1 MTMTLHNYRSRQ
13 FHRTSNGIN
22 PSSGF
27 RDMGSAKSGP
37 SAAWFDKFLAHG
49 QAHMGQI
56 RASYRYSI
64 YRKYRYQHIDTITG
78 IPIGAF
84 SIRIDIILTVVLWSR
99 LHQGWSSTEL
109 FTKDINRHFLHLI
122 RKAAYRLR
130 LRCVNWQSKQTGPLS
145 LPARDCRHQ
154 EGPVYKASL
163 VAVIVIAV
171 PLVDVAAGMITLPMD
186 SHACQE
192 FYAVANF
199 RWVLHKRSSFV
210 VVLTW
215 FTYGYSCP
223 SMQTCSYPVKWRIM
237 PYHGI
242 EGEVVS
248 MASVR
253 DCEVLCQ
260 KRKFVKMLASEWGR
274 VFKSRNGHD

>member
-1 MTMTLHNYRSRQ
+1 MILISPMHDIQTHVIMSV
-13 FHRTSNGIN
+13 
-22 PSSGF
+22 PSQS
-27 RDMGSAKSGP
+27 
-37 SAAWFDKFLAHG
+37 LAHSWEVSLLVKPMWLVR
-49 QAHMGQI
+49 ACCRI
-56 RASYRYSI
+56 TDKTLLRASYRYSI

-145 LPARDCRHQ
+145 LPAGDSWHQ

-171 PLVDVAAGMITLPMD
+171 PLVDVAAGIITLPMD

-192 FYAVANF
+192 FHAVANF

-223 SMQTCSYPVKWRIM
+223 SMANIQLSSEFICM
-237 PYHGI
+237 GI
-242 EGEVVS
+242 LKIVN
-248 MASVR
+248 
-253 DCEVLCQ
+253 CECWNTQPFHHFQVGPNIKLD
-260 KRKFVKMLASEWGR
+260 LWS
-274 VFKSRNGHD
+274 HII